1 MLIEKM
7 AELKHRLIEYATLV
21 EGMINKS
28 IKGLL
33 EKDENLLEDVIE
45 REEPK
50 ANNYD
55 REIDETCTALIAP
68 FEPLAKALRMVVM
81 ILKMNKDLERVAD
94 HAVNISE
101 SGLFLI
107 ARPLVKPLD
116 DIRDMAKTASLML
129 KDSIDAF
136 VHENAALARDVCD
149 RDEIVEFRRRHGDII
164 LKPLFGNGG
173 AGVFRLR
180 PDDENLNALLE
191 MFTTLYREP
200 IIVQRYLPVAAS
212 EAEIAKVVDAVIA
225 ETGAQGKAAM
235 GRVIKEAV
243 ARLGGRAEG
252 GAVSKV
258 VAARLQ

>member
-1 MLIEKM
+1 MNQLRVADVYKNIYLKGKNMLAEKM

-55 REIDETCTALIAP
+55 REIDETCTALIAQ
-68 FEPLAKALRMVVM
+68 FEPLAKDLRTVVM

-107 ARPLVKPLD
+107 VRPLVKPLD
-116 DIRDMAKTASLML
+116 DIRDMARTASLML

-149 RDEIVEFRRRHGDII
+149 RDEIVDQIEDKILEDMANFIREKRDGIRRSLHLMRVANNLERVADISTNICEEVIYIVEGKDIKHHKGDS
-164 LKPLFGNGG
+164 
-173 AGVFRLR
+173 
-180 PDDENLNALLE
+180 PDSA
-191 MFTTLYREP
+191 
-200 IIVQRYLPVAAS
+200 
-212 EAEIAKVVDAVIA
+212 
-225 ETGAQGKAAM
+225 TG
-235 GRVIKEAV
+235 I
-243 ARLGGRAEG
+243 
-252 GAVSKV
+252 
-258 VAARLQ
+258 

>member
-1 MLIEKM
+1 MLTEKM

-55 REIDETCTALIAP
+55 REIDETCTALIAQ
-68 FEPLAKALRMVVM
+68 FEPMAKDLRTVVT
-81 ILKMNKDLERVAD
+81 ILKMNKDLERMAD

-101 SGLFLI
+101 SSLFLI

-116 DIRDMAKTASLML
+116 DVRSMAKTAAMML

-136 VHENAALARDVCD
+136 VHENVALARDVCN
-149 RDEIVEFRRRHGDII
+149 RDDFVDTIGEKILDDMANFIREKRDGIRRSLHIMRIAHNLERVADISTNICEEVIYIVEGKDI
-164 LKPLFGNGG
+164 KHH
-173 AGVFRLR
+173 
-180 PDDENLNALLE
+180 
-191 MFTTLYREP
+191 
-200 IIVQRYLPVAAS
+200 
-212 EAEIAKVVDAVIA
+212 
-225 ETGAQGKAAM
+225 
-235 GRVIKEAV
+235 KED
-243 ARLGGRAEG
+243 
-252 GAVSKV
+252 S
-258 VAARLQ
+258 

>member
-1 MLIEKM
+1 MLTEKM

-55 REIDETCTALIAP
+55 REIDETCTALIAQ
-68 FEPLAKALRMVVM
+68 FEPVAKDLRTVVM
-81 ILKMNKDLERVAD
+81 ILKMNKDLERMAD

-101 SGLFLI
+101 SSLFLI

-116 DIRDMAKTASLML
+116 DIRSMAKTAAMML

-136 VHENAALARDVCD
+136 VNENVTLARDVCD
-149 RDEIVEFRRRHGDII
+149 RDEVVDTIGDKILDDMANFIREKRDGIRRSLHIMRIAHNLERVADISTNICEEVIYIVEGKDIKHHKDETKEEEHG
-164 LKPLFGNGG
+164 P
-173 AGVFRLR
+173 AG
-180 PDDENLNALLE
+180 
-191 MFTTLYREP
+191 
-200 IIVQRYLPVAAS
+200 
-212 EAEIAKVVDAVIA
+212 
-225 ETGAQGKAAM
+225 
-235 GRVIKEAV
+235 
-243 ARLGGRAEG
+243 
-252 GAVSKV
+252 
-258 VAARLQ
+258 

>member
-1 MLIEKM
+1 MNQLRVADVYKNIYLKGKNMLAEKM

-33 EKDENLLEDVIE
+33 EKDENLLEDVID

-55 REIDETCTALIAP
+55 REIDETCTALIAQ
-68 FEPLAKALRMVVM
+68 FEPLAKDLRTVVM

-107 ARPLVKPLD
+107 VRPLVKPLD
-116 DIRDMAKTASLML
+116 DIRDMARTASLML

-149 RDEIVEFRRRHGDII
+149 RDEIVDQIEDKILEDMANFIREKRDGIRRSLHLMRVANNLERVADISTNICEEVIYIVEGKDIKHHKGDS
-164 LKPLFGNGG
+164 
-173 AGVFRLR
+173 
-180 PDDENLNALLE
+180 PDSA
-191 MFTTLYREP
+191 
-200 IIVQRYLPVAAS
+200 
-212 EAEIAKVVDAVIA
+212 
-225 ETGAQGKAAM
+225 TG
-235 GRVIKEAV
+235 I
-243 ARLGGRAEG
+243 
-252 GAVSKV
+252 
-258 VAARLQ
+258 

>member
-1 MLIEKM
+1 MLAEKM

-33 EKDENLLEDVIE
+33 EKDENLLEDVID

-55 REIDETCTALIAP
+55 REIDETCTALIAQ
-68 FEPLAKALRMVVM
+68 FEPLAKDLRMVVM

-107 ARPLVKPLD
+107 VRPLVKPLD
-116 DIRDMAKTASLML
+116 DIRDMARTASLML

-136 VHENAALARDVCD
+136 VHENATLARDVCD
-149 RDEIVEFRRRHGDII
+149 RDEIVDQIEDKILEDMADFIREKRDGIRRSLHLMRVANNLERVADISTNICEEVIYIVEGKDIKHHKGDS
-164 LKPLFGNGG
+164 
-173 AGVFRLR
+173 
-180 PDDENLNALLE
+180 PDSA
-191 MFTTLYREP
+191 
-200 IIVQRYLPVAAS
+200 
-212 EAEIAKVVDAVIA
+212 
-225 ETGAQGKAAM
+225 TG
-235 GRVIKEAV
+235 I
-243 ARLGGRAEG
+243 
-252 GAVSKV
+252 
-258 VAARLQ
+258 